1 MVLPMIKDKLDASTA
16 RLLELVSPK
25 VGIIRSLSK
34 IVTGADEP
42 SPPVIYQAT
51 LSHFDYRKGEPAAR
65 MNAGK
70 GLTETEA
77 VRGAIGEAVEHYC
90 ASQVNPQ
97 TVFLAPW
104 SKVEATGV
112 APPECVLY
120 SETQYARRNFPY
132 HRWNP
137 QDEVM
142 WTPMRELPEKR
153 EVYAPAALVYL
164 SSPSARAEDF
174 FTLSNSNGLAAG
186 PNLEFA
192 ILHGLYELIERD
204 GFLLN
209 WMNRLPA
216 PEVDFPASARLA
228 HSIRLHYA
236 RYGTEIRVFNIS
248 TDLPVY
254 AMMCLALDKTGNG
267 PTVVTGLGCHL
278 NPSVALTKAVL
289 EVCQV
294 HPGEVQRYHREPPAL
309 RLKSYEDVHTLE
321 DHSAFLSIPERLG
334 EFSFLLN
341 SERRQSLSDL
351 PDNSQGSEQADLDF
365 CVDQLIRA
373 GCRVLYAD
381 LTTPDIADYGLS
393 VVRTFA
399 TGLQPMHFGYG
410 EERLG
415 GQRLFE
421 IARILGH
428 ATGTRNESD
437 LNPCPHPLA

>member
-1 MVLPMIKDKLDASTA
+1 MIKAQLDASTQ

-25 VGIIRSLSK
+25 VGIIRSLTK
-34 IVTGADEP
+34 IVTGAEEP
-42 SPPVIYQAT
+42 TPPVIYQAT
-51 LSHFDYRKGEPAAR
+51 LSHFDYRKGEPAMR

-70 GLTETEA
+70 GLTENDA
-77 VRGAIGEAVEHYC
+77 VRGAIGEAIEHYC

-97 TVFLAPW
+97 ANFVAPW
-104 SKVEATGV
+104 SAVESAGV
-112 APPECVLY
+112 APPELVLY

-132 HRWNP
+132 HRWATR
-137 QDEVM
+137 DEVM
-142 WTPMRELPEKR
+142 WTSMRELPGNR
-153 EVYAPAALVYL
+153 EVYAPSTLVYL
-164 SSPSARAEDF
+164 SSPSARPEDF
-174 FTLSNSNGLAAG
+174 FTISNSNGLAAG

-192 ILHGLYELIERD
+192 ILHGLYEVIERD

-216 PEVDFPASARLA
+216 PEVRFSASAELA
-228 HSIRLHYA
+228 HSIRRHYA

-248 TDLPVY
+248 TNLPVY
-254 AMMCLALDKTGNG
+254 AMMAVALDKTGSG
-267 PTVVTGLGCHL
+267 PAAVTGLGCHL
-278 NPSVALTKAVL
+278 DPSVALTKAIL

-294 HPGEVQRYHREPPAL
+294 HPGEVQRYHREPPAM

-334 EFSFLLN
+334 ELSFLLN
-341 SERRQSLSDL
+341 NGRSQSLSDL
-351 PDNSQGSEQADLDF
+351 PSNSQGDAQADLDF
-365 CVDQLIRA
+365 CVSKLVGA

-381 LTTPDIADYGLS
+381 LTTPDVVDYGLS

-399 TGLQPMHFGYG
+399 TGLQPMHFGHG

-415 GQRLFE
+415 GRRLFE

-428 ATGTRNESD
+428 ATETRGESD

>member
-1 MVLPMIKDKLDASTA
+1 MIKAQLDASTQ

-25 VGIIRSLSK
+25 VGIIRSLSQ

-42 SPPVIYQAT
+42 TPPIIYQAT
-51 LSHFDYRKGEPAAR
+51 LSHFDYRKGAIGER

-70 GLTETEA
+70 GLTENDA
-77 VRGAIGEAVEHYC
+77 VRGAIGEAIEHYC

-97 TVFLAPW
+97 VNFIAPW
-104 SKVEATGV
+104 ASVESAGGV

-120 SETQYARRNFPY
+120 SETQYARKNFPY
-132 HRWNP
+132 RRWSP

-142 WTPMRELPEKR
+142 WTPMRELPDRR
-153 EVYAPAALVYL
+153 EACAPATLVYL
-164 SSPSARAEDF
+164 SSPSPRPEDF
-174 FTLSNSNGLAAG
+174 FTISNSNGLAAG
-186 PNLEFA
+186 PSLEFA
-192 ILHGLYELIERD
+192 VLHGLYELIERD
-204 GFLLN
+204 GFLLT
-209 WMNRLPA
+209 WMNKLPV
-216 PEVDFPASARLA
+216 PEVTFSASDELA
-228 HSIRLHYA
+228 YSIRSHYA

-254 AMMCLALDKTGNG
+254 AMMGVALDKTGTG
-267 PTVVTGLGCHL
+267 PAVVTGLGCHL

-294 HPGEVQRYHREPPAL
+294 HPGEVQRYHREPPAM

-334 EFSFLLN
+334 EFSFLLGN
-341 SERRQSLSDL
+341 GRRQSLSEL
-351 PDNSQGSEQADLDF
+351 KDNSQGSVEADLDF
-365 CVDQLIRA
+365 CVSHLVEA

-381 LTTPDIADYGLS
+381 LTTPDVVDYGLS

-415 GQRLFE
+415 GKRLFE
-421 IARILGH
+421 IARILGY
-428 ATGTRNESD
+428 ATETRGESE

>member
-1 MVLPMIKDKLDASTA
+1 MIKAKLDPSTQ

-34 IVTGADEP
+34 IVTGAEEP

-51 LSHFDYRKGEPAAR
+51 LSHFDYRKGELGMR

-70 GLTETEA
+70 GVTDNDA
-77 VRGAIGEAVEHYC
+77 VRGAIGEAIEHYC

-97 TVFLAPW
+97 ANFIAPW
-104 SKVEATGV
+104 SAVESAAV
-112 APPECVLY
+112 SPPELVLY

-137 QDEVM
+137 QEEVM
-142 WTPMRELPEKR
+142 WTPMRELPGER
-153 EVYAPAALVYL
+153 EVAAPSTLVYL
-164 SSPSARAEDF
+164 SSPSPRAEDF

-192 ILHGLYELIERD
+192 ILHGLYEVVERD

-216 PEVDFPASARLA
+216 PEVLFSEASELA
-228 HSIRLHYA
+228 HAIRRHYA

-248 TDLPVY
+248 TDLPIY
-254 AMMCLALDKTGNG
+254 AMMGLALDKTGTG
-267 PTVVTGLGCHL
+267 PAVVTGLGCHL
-278 NPSVALTKAVL
+278 NPAVALTKAVL

-294 HPGEVQRYHREPPAL
+294 HPGEVQRYHRDPPAM

-334 EFSFLLN
+334 EFSFLLDN
-341 SERRQSLSDL
+341 GRRQSLSEL
-351 PDNSQGSEQADLDF
+351 PDNSQGSVRADLDF
-365 CVDQLIRA
+365 VVDQLRGV

-381 LTTPDIADYGLS
+381 LTTPDVVDYGIS

-415 GQRLFE
+415 SRRLFE
-421 IARILGH
+421 IARTLGH
-428 ATGTRNESD
+428 ATETRTESE

>member
-1 MVLPMIKDKLDASTA
+1 MIKAQLDARTQ

-25 VGIIRSLSK
+25 VGIIRSLSQ

-42 SPPVIYQAT
+42 TPPVIYQAT
-51 LSHFDYRKGEPAAR
+51 LSHFDYRKGGPTER

-70 GLTETEA
+70 GLTENEA
-77 VRGAIGEAVEHYC
+77 VRGAIGEAIEHYC
-90 ASQVNPQ
+90 ASQANPQ
-97 TVFLAPW
+97 VNFVAPW
-104 SKVEATGV
+104 SAVESAGV

-120 SETQYARRNFPY
+120 SEAQYARRNFPY
-132 HRWNP
+132 HRWAT

-142 WTPMRELPEKR
+142 WTPMTELPGKR
-153 EVYAPAALVYL
+153 EVYAPATLVYL
-164 SSPSARAEDF
+164 SSPSARPEDF
-174 FTLSNSNGLAAG
+174 FTISNSNGLAAG
-186 PNLEFA
+186 PSLEFA
-192 ILHGLYELIERD
+192 VLHGLYELIERD
-204 GFLLN
+204 SFLLT
-209 WMNRLPA
+209 WMNKLPA
-216 PEVDFPASARLA
+216 PEVAFSATDGLA
-228 HSIRLHYA
+228 HSIRQHYA

-254 AMMCLALDKTGNG
+254 AMMGLALDKTGGG
-267 PTVVTGLGCHL
+267 PAVVTGLGCHPD
-278 NPSVALTKAVL
+278 PSIALTKAVL

-294 HPGEVQRYHREPPAL
+294 HPGEVQRYRREPPAQ

-334 EFSFLLN
+334 EFSFLLSN
-341 SERRQSLSDL
+341 GRRQLLSKL
-351 PDNSQGSEQADLDF
+351 ASNSQGSVQADLDF
-365 CVDQLIRA
+365 CVSHLVEA

-381 LTTPDIADYGLS
+381 LTTPDVLDYGLS

-415 GQRLFE
+415 GKRLFE
-421 IARILGH
+421 IARVLGY
-428 ATGTRNESD
+428 AEAARGENE

>member
-1 MVLPMIKDKLDASTA
+1 MIKAQLDASTQ

-25 VGIIRSLSK
+25 VGVIRSLSK
-34 IVTGADEP
+34 IVTGAEEP
-42 SPPVIYQAT
+42 TPPIIYQAT
-51 LSHFDYRKGEPAAR
+51 LSHFDYRKGEPAQR

-70 GLTETEA
+70 GLTENEA
-77 VRGAIGEAVEHYC
+77 VRGAIGEAIEHYC
-90 ASQVNPQ
+90 ASLVNPEAI
-97 TVFLAPW
+97 FLAPW
-104 SKVEATGV
+104 SAVESAGI

-120 SETQYARRNFPY
+120 SETQYARDNFPY
-132 HRWNP
+132 HRWAP

-142 WTPMRELPEKR
+142 WTPMRELPGKR
-153 EVYAPAALVYL
+153 EVYAPATLVYL
-164 SSPSARAEDF
+164 SSPSARPEDV

-192 ILHGLYELIERD
+192 VLHGLYELIERD

-216 PEVDFPASARLA
+216 AEVDFSASEELA

-254 AMMCLALDKTGNG
+254 AMMGLALDKTGSG
-267 PTVVTGLGCHL
+267 PAVVTGLGCHL
-278 NPSVALTKAVL
+278 NPSIALTKAVL
-289 EVCQV
+289 EACQV
-294 HPGEVQRYHREPPAL
+294 HPGEVQRYRREPPAL

-334 EFSFLLN
+334 EFSFLLGN
-341 SERRQSLSDL
+341 GRRQSLSDL
-351 PDNSQGSEQADLDF
+351 PDNSQGSVEADLDF
-365 CVDQLIRA
+365 CVRHLVQA

-381 LTTPDIADYGLS
+381 LTTPDVVDYGLS

-415 GQRLFE
+415 GNRLFE
-421 IARILGH
+421 IARILGY
-428 ATGTRNESD
+428 ATETRGENE